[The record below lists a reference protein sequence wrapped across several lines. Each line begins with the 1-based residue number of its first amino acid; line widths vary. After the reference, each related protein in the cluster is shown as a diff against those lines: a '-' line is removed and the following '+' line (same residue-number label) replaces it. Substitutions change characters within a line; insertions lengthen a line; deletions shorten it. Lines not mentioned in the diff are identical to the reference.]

1 MKHRNYLAVI
11 TLSLLLA
18 FGATVAAAGEFT
30 EADAKKLAIEGVA
43 LIEKVG
49 LEKAHGI
56 FHDPDGGFRKGELYV
71 FVLDMQGTW
80 LVYPPR
86 PKGEGNTI
94 ANVKDADGK
103 YVVMEM
109 IKVAMEK
116 GEGWVNYRWM
126 HPQTNKVTP
135 KVSYVKR
142 VGDTEMFAGV
152 GIYK

>member
-1 MKHRNYLAVI
+1 MNKRNVLTL
-11 TLSLLLA
+11 TLSLIILLA
-18 FGATVAAAGEFT
+18 GSMVQAADYT
-30 EADAKKLAIEGVA
+30 EEDAKNLAIDGVK
-43 LIEKVG
+43 LIEKMG
-49 LEKAHGI
+49 LAKAHDV
-56 FHDPDGGFRKGELYV
+56 FHDPNGGFKKGELYV

-80 LVYPPR
+80 LIYPPK
-86 PKGEGNTI
+86 PKGEGNSI

-109 IKVAMEK
+109 IKIAKEK

-142 VGDTEMFAGV
+142 VGDTDMFAGV